1 MDFKITP
8 TSHREKK
15 YMSAI
20 WKFDTDGGTAAV
32 TPSITSI
39 LPKGAVIVEHFVEN
53 LSTVSSTAT
62 PSLTVKV
69 GSAVISDTAVSW
81 GDYRLANSAYAIA
94 TDSQKITLD
103 NRTINFLFSADLTGG
118 GIAVTIGYF
127 DPGDYINL

>member
-8 TSHREKK
+8 TTHREKK

-20 WKFDTDGGTAAV
+20 WKFDADGGTAAV

-53 LSTVSSTAT
+53 ISQVTSAVT
-62 PSLTVKV
+62 PTLTVKV
-69 GSAVISDTAVSW
+69 GSAVISDTAVPW
-81 GDYRLANSAYAIA
+81 GSYRVANSAYVID
-94 TDSQKITLD
+94 TDTQKITLD
-103 NRTINFLFSADLTGG
+103 DRTINFLFSADLTGG
-118 GIAVTIGYF
+118 SIAVTIGYF